1 MKVKYLQVLFL
12 FSKLNLLNSD
22 IDSSNKEAKTTKNL
36 NKKSSS
42 HVSHKSKK
50 SNYLGYLKKILPHQ
64 KYENL
69 CLEMIIYFDL

>member
-1 MKVKYLQVLFL
+1 MIWEDEGKIFASFISFL
-12 FSKLNLLNSD
+12 RTKLIDFD

-64 KYENL
+64 K
-69 CLEMIIYFDL
+69 